1 VTAVYDYMAEP
12 RNLPKWTMALG
23 PSFRRL
29 EQHRWIAEAPM
40 METGPIIIGFSPRNR
55 FGILDYEFAYADRA
69 MSFPVRVVA
78 NGEGSEVVV
87 TFFAMPDASEE
98 HITSEIEWI
107 RTDLLTL
114 KALLQQ

>member
-1 VTAVYDYMAEP
+1 MAEP

-55 FGILDYEFAYADRA
+55 LGILDYEFAYADRA
-69 MSFPVRVVA
+69 MTFPVRVVA

-87 TFFAMPDASEE
+87 TFFATPDASEE

-114 KALLQQ
+114 KALLES